1 MLEGLL
7 PELFDEDDEDVGVG
21 AHPGVSVSHEV
32 GLGGNVQSD
41 DGDADTD
48 GAVSTL
54 LGKVGANMSS
64 PPPPPPPPGVADV
77 GDSTETALGDP
88 LLLLKV
94 GKMVAVAEEEA
105 GTGEAVVRAPS
116 AGICVAFSSCRNRES
131 WSHW

>member
-7 PELFDEDDEDVGVG
+7 PELFDVDDVGVG

-32 GLGGNVQSD
+32 GLGGNVQSE

-54 LGKVGANMSS
+54 LGKVGTKLSS
-64 PPPPPPPPGVADV
+64 PAPPPGVADV

-94 GKMVAVAEEEA
+94 GKMVAVAGEAA

-116 AGICVAFSSCRNRES
+116 AGICVEFSSCRNRAS
-131 WSHW
+131 